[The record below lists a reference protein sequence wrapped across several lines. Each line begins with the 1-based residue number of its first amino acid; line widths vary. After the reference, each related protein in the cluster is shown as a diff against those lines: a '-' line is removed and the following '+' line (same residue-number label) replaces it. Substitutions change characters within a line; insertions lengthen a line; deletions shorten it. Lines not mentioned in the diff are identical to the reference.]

1 MILADLRDGDRV
13 FIDANIFIYH
23 FGGQSPECKA
33 FLERCA
39 RRELMGYTSTAILA
53 EVLHR
58 LMIAEA
64 VAKGLVT
71 ARTAVQ
77 KLGETP
83 ALVRQLTQYQED
95 ASKILQMNLTILDL
109 TLEVVRKS
117 AEVRKEEG
125 LLTNDSF
132 VVACMREQGLTKLAT
147 ADGDFDHVSGLEVYK
162 LTDLEG
168 EDTP

>member
-13 FIDANIFIYH
+13 FIDANIFLYH
-23 FGGQSPECKA
+23 FGGRSPQCKA

-39 RRELMGYTSTAILA
+39 RRELSGYTSTALLA

-64 VAKGLVT
+64 VAEGLVT
-71 ARTAVQ
+71 ARTAVR

-83 ALVRQLTQYQED
+83 EFVKQLTQYQED
-95 ASKILQMNLTILDL
+95 INKILQMNLTILDL
-109 TLEVVRKS
+109 TLEIMRKS

-132 VVACMREQGLTKLAT
+132 VVACMREQGLIKLAT
-147 ADGDFDHVSGLEVYK
+147 ANGDFDRVGGIEVHK
-162 LTDLEG
+162 PTDLEG

>member
-1 MILADLRDGDRV
+1 MILADLCDGDRV

-39 RRELMGYTSTAILA
+39 CRELVGYTSTAILA

-71 ARTAVQ
+71 ARTAVR

-83 ALVRQLTQYQED
+83 DLVRQLTQYQED
-95 ASKILQMNLTILDL
+95 VSEILQMNLTILDL
-109 TLEVVRKS
+109 TLKVVRKS
-117 AEVRKEEG
+117 AEIRKEEG
-125 LLTNDSF
+125 LLTNDSI

-147 ADGDFDHVSGLEVYK
+147 ADRDFDHLSGLEIYK
-162 LTDLEG
+162 PADLTG